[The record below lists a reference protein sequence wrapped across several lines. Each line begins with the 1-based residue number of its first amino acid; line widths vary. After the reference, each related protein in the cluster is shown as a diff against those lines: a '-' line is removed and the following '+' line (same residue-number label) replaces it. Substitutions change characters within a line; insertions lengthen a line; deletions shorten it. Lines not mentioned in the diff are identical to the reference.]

1 MDEAVKHQPYNK
13 SSGYPTRSID
23 SGALK
28 LFQAS
33 LPDAKLWRN
42 ILTAISTL
50 VEEADFN
57 ASPEG
62 IKLRSMDPSHVA
74 MVDFEWPKSA
84 FEKFTCSEPKK
95 IRVNLGSM
103 LKLLKRTKSDETL
116 EISYDDATKKVGL
129 LLKGKITKRFALP
142 TLESVEEEVPTPKIV
157 FNSKV
162 KMTTESL
169 RDVIEDAQSIS
180 DNVRLETTPEKFLV
194 STSTE
199 LSSANMEI
207 EKGSE
212 AMLEMNVKEPSKAT
226 FNLNYLA
233 NIVRAGSSASE
244 IVTMEFST
252 NNPIKVEFEMPQ
264 QGRLLYYLAPRIEAE

>member
-1 MDEAVKHQPYNK
+1 LN
-13 SSGYPTRSID
+13 
-23 SGALK
+23 

-33 LPDAKLWRN
+33 LPDARLWRN

-57 ASPEG
+57 TSPEG

-84 FEKFTCSEPKK
+84 FEKFTCSEMNK
-95 IRVNLGSM
+95 IRVNIGNM
-103 LKLLKRTKSDETL
+103 LKLLKRAKSDETL
-116 EISYDDATKKVGL
+116 EMSYDDSTKKLGL
-129 LLKGKITKRFALP
+129 LLKGKITKRFTLP
-142 TLESVEEEVPTPKIV
+142 TLESVEEEAPTPKIT

-180 DNVRLETTPEKFLV
+180 DNVRLETTVDKFLV

-212 AMLEMNVKEPSKAT
+212 AMLEMDIREPSKAT

-233 NIVRAGSSASE
+233 NIIRAGSGASE

-252 NNPIKVEFEMPQ
+252 NMPIKVEFEMPQ
-264 QGRLLYYLAPRIEAE
+264 QGHLLYYLAPRIEAE